1 MAKLLAAD
9 GRHLVIAL
17 GDFNMLPLSLA
28 HRIIT
33 ARAPVRDVWRLL
45 HPHSSLGPADHPPE
59 AARNRPVPSAD
70 FNLGENGATS
80 DSLYNTW
87 RWTKNCQNRLRA
99 GHACPVDPDA
109 QDPRGKRLDYIFA
122 STADGWV
129 VESASVALTDRHPD
143 LHVSLSDHFAV
154 QATLRRHKPEGPER
168 GPAHYDAQLSY
179 FDDHDTSLPLSAY
192 DEILDMTRAYTA
204 RERKQSRWR
213 ALHCYASLV
222 VWAACL
228 VAVWFSPRNL
238 VAFLLMLL
246 ASLTLATGLVDGL
259 LALLFFSSEIRSLH
273 EFEWEVRNARR
284 AALAATAPAVDNLP
298 NNLTLVPS
306 GPGAK

>member
-1 MAKLLAAD
+1 MSMDTFSLLD
-9 GRHLVIAL
+9 DEQQCGMRT
-17 GDFNMLPLSLA
+17 DLSL
-28 HRIIT
+28 HEMYKT
-33 ARAPVRDVWRLL
+33 RLL
-45 HPHSSLGPADHPPE
+45 RVDQ
-59 AARNRPVPSAD
+59 RPR
-70 FNLGENGATS
+70 T
-80 DSLYNTW
+80 
-87 RWTKNCQNRLRA
+87 R
-99 GHACPVDPDA
+99 
-109 QDPRGKRLDYIFA
+109 QDPLQRSIHRL
-122 STADGWV
+122 
-129 VESASVALTDRHPD
+129 
-143 LHVSLSDHFAV
+143 
-154 QATLRRHKPEGPER
+154 LRLCRYLRMSKTRRSSPMP
-168 GPAHYDAQLSY
+168 
-179 FDDHDTSLPLSAY
+179 